1 MFFFFNQNT
10 IQQSHLMVLWWG
22 LALSDGGCQ
31 WRCGGGGVKILSNLG
46 LGLGFSV
53 FGLICC
59 IWSFG
64 PIGFYALYC
73 FIRACKAL
81 RCLGFGP
88 LGLCCIVISGRFRPS
103 GVWALSLRWANLG
116 WFPFPFPLLD
126 VPLSSFPNKFNFADK
141 KKKTVTSVLLRKR

>member
-1 MFFFFNQNT
+1 MAGRRILPPGCTAGYPWFRLTARVEHPWQVVGVSGSGLSSWVVWLAAAWWLPLE
-10 IQQSHLMVLWWG
+10 IVLWWG

-103 GVWALSLRWANLG
+103 GVWALSLR
-116 WFPFPFPLLD
+116 
-126 VPLSSFPNKFNFADK
+126 
-141 KKKTVTSVLLRKR
+141 